1 MPLAGES
8 ERKTLWQTKQT
19 LITTTT
25 TDSSEPDA
33 NMKRNKLALRFTLVS
48 LILLL
53 LIGCRQQAAKAPN
66 IEQTAEPSAKAVQ
79 IVASQETTP
88 EKTPQIDNQLSRIS
102 LEKTVC
108 DLGEV
113 GQDSKNTCE
122 FKFTN
127 TGQGLLKIGNIKR
140 TCGCTV
146 FELLANW
153 LG

>member
-1 MPLAGES
+1 
-8 ERKTLWQTKQT
+8 
-19 LITTTT
+19 
-25 TDSSEPDA
+25 
-33 NMKRNKLALRFTLVS
+33 MKRNKLALRFTLVS